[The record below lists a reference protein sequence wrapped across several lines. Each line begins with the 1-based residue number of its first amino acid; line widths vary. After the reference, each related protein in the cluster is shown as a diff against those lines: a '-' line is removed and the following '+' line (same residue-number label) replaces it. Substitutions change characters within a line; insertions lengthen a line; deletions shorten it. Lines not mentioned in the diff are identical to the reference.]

1 VTDTRYG
8 AGDSGPGDGMPG
20 PSSFPADFPPSSAD
34 SSPASAGSVPSS
46 AGFLPSSAGSSS
58 PSAGS
63 ELGEP
68 PAAAAA
74 VFGERLELARR
85 YAELLATEGVLRGL
99 IGPRETPRLWE
110 RHLVNCG
117 VMAEMIPVG
126 AGVVD
131 VGSGAGL
138 PGLVLAVARPDLAI
152 TLVEPLARRT
162 AFLDEVVEVLGLDNV
177 MVIRGRAEEVV
188 DHLPG
193 ADVVTARAVA
203 ALDKLTGWCL
213 PLAAVGGRLLAMK
226 GSSAAEEIAEHAAAI
241 EALGGGSVAIR
252 LCGSGLIDPPTTVVE
267 IVKERHVLPGRQKA
281 GPVSAR
287 KTARS
292 SPSSGTGGAR
302 NSGRDGGRGR
312 SRRG

>member
-1 VTDTRYG
+1 VTDTRHG
-8 AGDSGPGDGMPG
+8 AGDSGPGDVTPG
-20 PSSFPADFPPSSAD
+20 PSSFPADSA
-34 SSPASAGSVPSS
+34 
-46 AGFLPSSAGSSS
+46 SSS
-58 PSAGS
+58 SLSAVA

-68 PAAAAA
+68 PAAAA
-74 VFGERLELARR
+74 VIFGARLELARR
-85 YAELLATEGVLRGL
+85 YAELLATEGVVRGL

-117 VMAEMIPVG
+117 VMAEMIPAG

-138 PGLVLAVARPDLAI
+138 PGLVLAVARPDLVI

-162 AFLDEVVEVLGLDNV
+162 AFLDEAVVVLGLDNV
-177 MVIRGRAEEVV
+177 TVVRGRAEELVGQ
-188 DHLPG
+188 LPG

-203 ALDKLTGWCL
+203 ALDKLAGWCL

-226 GSSAAEEIAEHAAAI
+226 GSSAAEEIAEHAAALT
-241 EALGGGSVAIR
+241 ALGGGPAEIR

-267 IVKERHVLPGRQKA
+267 IVKERHVVPGR
-281 GPVSAR
+281 SAS
-287 KTARS
+287 RS
-292 SPSSGTGGAR
+292 SQGLGTGG
-302 NSGRDGGRGR
+302 GRTGNRGGGRGK